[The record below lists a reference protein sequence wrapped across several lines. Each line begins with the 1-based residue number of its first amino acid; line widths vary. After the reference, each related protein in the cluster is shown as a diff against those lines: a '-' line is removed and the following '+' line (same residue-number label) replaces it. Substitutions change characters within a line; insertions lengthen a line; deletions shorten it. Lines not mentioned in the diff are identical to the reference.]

1 VILPRLDSLKQ
12 QRDTPKIKKGK
23 KLAKKAK
30 NCKNLVMA
38 LKSLNKK
45 GTILVKLITFM
56 ALGTSGLI
64 LNYSLQDQ
72 GQPIAGA
79 LVALAFIGLGF
90 TNLIATKE
98 GNN

>member
-1 VILPRLDSLKQ
+1 
-12 QRDTPKIKKGK
+12 
-23 KLAKKAK
+23 
-30 NCKNLVMA
+30 MA
-38 LKSLNKK
+38 LKSLKKK
-45 GTILVKLITFM
+45 GTVLVKLITFM

-64 LNYSLQDQ
+64 MNYSLQDQ

>member
-1 VILPRLDSLKQ
+1 VILPRLDSLKRE
-12 QRDTPKIKKGK
+12 RDTPKIKKGK
-23 KLAKKAK
+23 KLAKKPK
-30 NCKNLVMA
+30 NCKNLAMA
-38 LKSLNKK
+38 LKSLYKK
-45 GTILVKLITFM
+45 GIILIKLITLM

>member
-1 VILPRLDSLKQ
+1 
-12 QRDTPKIKKGK
+12 
-23 KLAKKAK
+23 
-30 NCKNLVMA
+30 MA
-38 LKSLNKK
+38 LKSLYKK
-45 GTILVKLITFM
+45 GIILIKLITLM

-64 LNYSLQDQ
+64 MNYSLQDQ

-79 LVALAFIGLGF
+79 LIALAFIGLGF

>member
-1 VILPRLDSLKQ
+1 
-12 QRDTPKIKKGK
+12 
-23 KLAKKAK
+23 
-30 NCKNLVMA
+30 
-38 LKSLNKK
+38 
-45 GTILVKLITFM
+45 LVKLITLM

-64 LNYSLQDQ
+64 INYSLQDQ

-90 TNLIATKE
+90 INLIATKE